1 MPQSPNADA
10 PRGPLHGVKV
20 IDLSNFLA
28 APSISM
34 YLGDLGAEVIKLE
47 RPDGGD
53 EFRNWGMKKDRQPLY
68 FKVINRSKK
77 SVSANLNTQLGQN
90 IVKKLV
96 EDADIIVENYRPGRM
111 EKWGLDYETLSRINP
126 GLIMIRVSGY
136 GQTGPYRQKPGFGTA
151 LEGFAGATYISGEPH
166 RPPLLPSFGLA
177 DASSGVMGAML
188 ALAALQAR
196 TANGGKGQAVEFAL
210 YETMLSMLGPFI
222 VEYDQLGVVQ
232 ERMGS
237 RVPWV
242 APRNTYR
249 TKDEQ
254 WVCISASSDQTFARL
269 CTALGL
275 PELSDDPRFSC
286 NQQRTRNVE
295 ALDEALRNAI
305 AAFDRTDLIHRLET
319 SDAVVAPVNSIADIF
334 SDPHIKERENIIW
347 VEDPRLGPV
356 AMQNVVGRFSA
367 NPPAKPQRAPDIGE
381 HNREI
386 LIDRLGF
393 EERTLAEAGFLLSAD
408 DASR

>member
-1 MPQSPNADA
+1 MSQSQTTDRPL
-10 PRGPLHGVKV
+10 GPLHGVKV

-34 YLGDLGAEVIKLE
+34 YLGDLGADVIKLE

-53 EFRNWGMKKDRQPLY
+53 EFRNWGLKKDRHPLY
-68 FKVINRSKK
+68 FKIVNRSKK
-77 SVSANLNTQLGQN
+77 SVSANLNTKLGQD
-90 IVKKLV
+90 IVKELV
-96 EDADIIVENYRPGRM
+96 RDADIMVENYRPGRM
-111 EKWGLDYETLSRINP
+111 EKWGLDYETLSKINP
-126 GLIMIRVSGY
+126 GLIKIRVSGY
-136 GQTGPYRQKPGFGTA
+136 GQTGPYSQKPGFGTA
-151 LEGFAGATYISGEPH
+151 LEGFAGATYISGEAG

-177 DASSGVMGAML
+177 DASSGVMGALL

-196 TANGGKGQAVEFAL
+196 TANGGIGQVVEFAL

-222 VEYDQLGVVQ
+222 IEYDQLGVVQ

-249 TKDEQ
+249 SKDGH

-269 CTALGL
+269 CAALDLEAL
-275 PELSDDPRFSC
+275 PDDPRFVD

-295 ALDEALRNAI
+295 ALDAALQ
-305 AAFDRTDLIHRLET
+305 AAMSRFDRAELIGRLDR

-334 SDPHIKERENIIW
+334 ADPHIRERQNIIW
-347 VEDPRLGPV
+347 VEDPDLGPL

-367 NPPAKPQRAPDIGE
+367 DPPGKPGRAPAVGE

-386 LIDRLGF
+386 LLEKLGF
-393 EERTLAEAGFLLSAD
+393 SEEELVAAGLLAPAGDRNS
-408 DASR
+408 